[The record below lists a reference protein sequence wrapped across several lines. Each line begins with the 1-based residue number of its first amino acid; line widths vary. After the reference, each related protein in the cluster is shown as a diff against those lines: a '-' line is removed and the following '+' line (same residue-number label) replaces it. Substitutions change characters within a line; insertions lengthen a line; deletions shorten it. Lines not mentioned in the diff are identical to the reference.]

1 MVVNCDFHLIIRV
14 LFVWA
19 SIGKYL
25 PMDGTRRPKGLEMP
39 RGIVV
44 VPWLKSRGWG
54 IMGLF
59 SLVPKGISSEFFQR
73 LNRF

>member
-25 PMDGTRRPKGLEMP
+25 PMDGTRRPKDCLEKP
-39 RGIVV
+39 RGVV
-44 VPWLKSRGWG
+44 VAWLQSRGWG
-54 IMGLF
+54 MGLF
-59 SLVPKGISSEFFQR
+59 SLVPKGISEFFQR